1 MDGRIDDTN
10 KITMCLKESIDKIF
24 SLKNCTIL
32 VYSAS
37 IGNPPKILGLTV
49 NPPKILLGPLLGITL
64 SIEVEVLLS
73 SMSSQWDL
81 KIK

>member
-10 KITMCLKESIDKIF
+10 KVTMCLRKKTIDKIF

-64 SIEVEVLLS
+64 SVEVEVLLS
-73 SMSSQWDL
+73 SMSSQ
-81 KIK
+81 

>member
-10 KITMCLKESIDKIF
+10 KVTMCLRKKKRLIKIF

-64 SIEVEVLLS
+64 SVEVEVLLS
-73 SMSSQWDL
+73 SMSSQ
-81 KIK
+81 

>member
-10 KITMCLKESIDKIF
+10 KVTMCLRKKKRLIKIF

-37 IGNPPKILGLTV
+37 SKGNPPKILGLTV
-49 NPPKILLGPLLGITL
+49 NPPKILLGPLLGIT
-64 SIEVEVLLS
+64 SEVEVLLLVVS
-73 SMSSQWDL
+73 SISSQ
-81 KIK
+81 

>member
-10 KITMCLKESIDKIF
+10 KVTMCLRKKTIDKIF

-32 VYSAS
+32 VYSPS
-37 IGNPPKILGLTV
+37 SKGNPPKILGLTV

-64 SIEVEVLLS
+64 SVEVEVLLS
-73 SMSSQWDL
+73 SMSSQ
-81 KIK
+81 